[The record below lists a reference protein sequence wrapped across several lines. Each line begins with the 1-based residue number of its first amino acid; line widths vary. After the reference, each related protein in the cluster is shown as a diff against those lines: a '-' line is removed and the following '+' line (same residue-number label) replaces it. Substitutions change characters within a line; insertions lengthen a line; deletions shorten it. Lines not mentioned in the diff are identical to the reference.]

1 MNKVIVIVGPTAIG
15 KTKISI
21 ELAKRLNLDII
32 SGDSVAVYK
41 GLDIG
46 SAKPTIEEMDG
57 VKHYLID
64 VLDADKQYDVS
75 EFQKSAR
82 EIIDDKK
89 NLIICGGTGLY
100 IQSVL
105 YDYDFSSPKRDF
117 LDEEKYKDYSNEE
130 LYNYLLKLNP
140 NIDKDKL
147 HMNNRKRVLRAIE
160 ILENNNEIKYDA
172 LKRPLYDAYIIYLN
186 VSNRDLLYDRINK
199 RVDKMMDDGL
209 LDEVKS
215 IQKYIVDDDL
225 VNLAISLGRLNELSK
240 SPNENVSKH
249 LEDLIGYGV
258 AFNVETRN
266 SRNITI
272 EDLDFSVRTFNCM
285 KRAGCNTVADILK
298 YNGEELNKVL
308 HLGKKG
314 PKEVITKM
322 KRLGFE
328 DWASKASE
336 EIEAI
341 ERQTKIANLS

>member
-89 NLIICGGTGLY
+89 NVIICGGTGLY

-215 IQKYIVDDDL
+215 LYQRGIYPHAIGYKEFIPYFNGDITLESAIDEVKKNSRHLAKRQMTWFRNQMPSHFYE
-225 VNLAISLGRLNELSK
+225 VNLNDINKTIDLIYNDV
-240 SPNENVSKH
+240 VSF
-249 LEDLIGYGV
+249 LED
-258 AFNVETRN
+258 
-266 SRNITI
+266 
-272 EDLDFSVRTFNCM
+272 
-285 KRAGCNTVADILK
+285 
-298 YNGEELNKVL
+298 
-308 HLGKKG
+308 
-314 PKEVITKM
+314 
-322 KRLGFE
+322 
-328 DWASKASE
+328 
-336 EIEAI
+336 
-341 ERQTKIANLS
+341 

>member
-57 VKHYLID
+57 VKHHLID

-89 NLIICGGTGLY
+89 NVIICGGTGLY

-215 IQKYIVDDDL
+215 LYQRGIYPHAIGYKEFIPYFNGDITLESAIDEVKKNSRHLAKRQMTWFRNQMPSHFYE
-225 VNLAISLGRLNELSK
+225 VNLNDINKTIDLIYNDV
-240 SPNENVSKH
+240 VSF
-249 LEDLIGYGV
+249 LED
-258 AFNVETRN
+258 
-266 SRNITI
+266 
-272 EDLDFSVRTFNCM
+272 
-285 KRAGCNTVADILK
+285 
-298 YNGEELNKVL
+298 
-308 HLGKKG
+308 
-314 PKEVITKM
+314 
-322 KRLGFE
+322 
-328 DWASKASE
+328 
-336 EIEAI
+336 
-341 ERQTKIANLS
+341 